1 MTFVRCNPNRMMT
14 EFGRDFDTVIDSF
27 FGLPSIR
34 SSNRWAF
41 VPRVDIM
48 DEKDYMS
55 VVAELPGMNKE
66 DVKVLVEDGVLTIS
80 GERKTETEKNEANYL
95 RSELSYGSF
104 SRSFTLPD
112 HLDTDKIAADYING
126 ILTVT
131 IPKLEKAKPKEVK
144 VEVK

>member
-1 MTFVRCNPNRMMT
+1 MTLVRCNPNRMMT

-27 FGLPSIR
+27 FGFPSVR

-112 HLDTDKIAADYING
+112 HLDTDKIAADYRNG